1 MSQKLSNILSIE
13 KNNIGVLRL
22 TLNDPDNKNSLSH
35 LMMQKLI
42 EAISES
48 SKDNSVRVI
57 IIASIGNGVTA
68 LGTAIGGTAATAVV
82 HILEAE

>member
-1 MSQKLSNILSIE
+1 MSQKLSNILLIE

-57 IIASIGNGVTA
+57 IIASTR
-68 LGTAIGGTAATAVV
+68 
-82 HILEAE
+82 